1 MNVEPFRCSSDS
13 IISSTTYI
21 QGEFQ
26 WLEVQVLTHL

>member
-1 MNVEPFRCSSDS
+1 MWSHSDVQATPF
-13 IISSTTYI
+13 ISSTTYI